1 MKMQTKVKLENGPE
15 KSTHQALYK
24 LLRLQGLAE
33 ADQNPKLFQNLH
45 YNPVR
50 GILLRLRM

>member
-1 MKMQTKVKLENGPE
+1 MQTKVKLENGPE